1 MNLEMNL
8 ETAPQG
14 EIVVTAVITRFANPN
29 PTPTP
34 TPPPTP
40 DPTPDPN
47 QVITRF
53 EDSLSP
59 PAAMIAPLDLFAF
72 RPATRGEQPRS

>member
-1 MNLEMNL
+1 MNSKSVSEINL
-8 ETAPQG
+8 FDVKTQQCPYEAYKTLRNEAPVYQCPATG
-14 EIVVTAVITRFANPN
+14 MY
-29 PTPTP
+29 
-34 TPPPTP
+34 
-40 DPTPDPN
+40 
-47 QVITRF
+47 VITRF